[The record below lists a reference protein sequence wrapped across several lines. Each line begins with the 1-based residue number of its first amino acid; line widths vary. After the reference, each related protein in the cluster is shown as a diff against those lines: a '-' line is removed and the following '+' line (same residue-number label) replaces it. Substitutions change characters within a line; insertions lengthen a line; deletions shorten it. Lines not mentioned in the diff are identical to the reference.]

1 MPELSLEL
9 TIEQQFEVQK
19 FQQILSGLKPTSKNM
34 NDLSGMTISL
44 IQQNFMLKNSIK
56 SLIIGGTQ
64 K

>member
-44 IQQNFMLKNSIK
+44 IQQNFMFKNSIK